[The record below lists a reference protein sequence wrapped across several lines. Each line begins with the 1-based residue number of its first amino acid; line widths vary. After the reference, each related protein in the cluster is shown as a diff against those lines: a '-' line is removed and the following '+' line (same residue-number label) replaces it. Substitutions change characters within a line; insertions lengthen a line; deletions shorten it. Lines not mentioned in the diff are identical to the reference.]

1 MEIKIENRP
10 SYAIAKIELTRKE
23 KINAETNTLVSM
35 TNGIKIETKVIEG
48 ENLFVNTFE
57 ALNDYEELILA
68 PASVGDIDH
77 INLDGAFYLQS
88 KSYLASGK
96 DITIDTQWSGSKTFF
111 SKEDISLLKASGKGE
126 LVFSSYGAIY
136 KRTIKEGER
145 YVVDTGHIIGFSD
158 SIYYTVKYIGG
169 IKRGKGFVVELE
181 GPGDI
186 FIQTRNQNN

>member
-23 KINAETNTLVSM
+23 KINAETNTVVSM

-77 INLDGAFYLQS
+77 INLAGISFIQQRFHNSKIVSQYQS
-88 KSYLASGK
+88 VRKCLGLLALFRMKKIRFKKLSR
-96 DITIDTQWSGSKTFF
+96 IRHNNTICINTNCVFF
-111 SKEDISLLKASGKGE
+111 SLIITNPHMLIS
-126 LVFSSYGAIY
+126 
-136 KRTIKEGER
+136 
-145 YVVDTGHIIGFSD
+145 
-158 SIYYTVKYIGG
+158 
-169 IKRGKGFVVELE
+169 
-181 GPGDI
+181 
-186 FIQTRNQNN
+186 